1 MVLIGIDA
9 GTTHVKVGAYDA
21 EGKVLAHRYE
31 PMPTMQ
37 EASVTYYDP
46 DGLWQVVTGLLRQVT
61 AELADEVVALAVSSM
76 GEAGVWL
83 DREGKVLQ
91 PIIPWYDRR
100 ADQQLQQLRDA
111 LGDTAWYHITG
122 LHPNAIHSVNKW
134 CWVRKHVPEVWQ
146 RAHVWLPLG
155 SWLAY
160 QLTGELATDGSLAA
174 RTMAFD
180 VEQGR
185 WSEDVLDAA
194 ELDGAFLPEVRAS
207 STPLGNLTQASSDA
221 TGLSSTTVVVVG
233 GHDHLCAGLASGILS
248 SDVVLDS
255 SGTSEGLLVGELG
268 TASPERAAGF
278 GSGPH
283 VLPGYR
289 YLMGGMYSSGS
300 SLAWLKD
307 VLEMPDFQSLQVA
320 ATRAPVDDAPLF
332 MAQFYGAAPPI
343 NDERASGAFLD
354 VQPRHTSAH
363 LARAVYEGIVFELR
377 AGIEALEQ
385 AVHTSITSIKLVGS
399 AVNNPFWLD
408 MRSKIMRRPIAT
420 PQHHDMVTL
429 GAAVLAGLG
438 AGVWTRPE
446 DALEAISPH
455 TFTEPQATPKDTAEI
470 DVYEARYERYVTA
483 RAALQDWRKSLT

>member
-1 MVLIGIDA
+1 MLIGIDA
-9 GTTHVKVGAYDA
+9 GTTHIKVGAYDA

-31 PMPTMQ
+31 PMPTLSD
-37 EASVTYYDP
+37 AGTTYYDP

-83 DREGKVLQ
+83 DQNGHVLH

-100 ADQQLQQLRDA
+100 ADRQLQLLRDV

-134 CWVRKHVPEVWQ
+134 CWLREHVPEMWR

-155 SWLAY
+155 CWLAY
-160 QLTGELATDGSLAA
+160 QLTGEQIADGSLAA

-180 VEQGR
+180 VEKGC
-185 WSEDVLDAA
+185 WSEDVLAAA
-194 ELDGAFLPEVRAS
+194 ELDGAFLPELKGS
-207 STPLGNLTQASSDA
+207 STPLGTLTQAASDA
-221 TGLSSTTVVVVG
+221 TGLNSKTVVVIG

-268 TASPERAAGF
+268 TASPKHAGGF

-307 VLEMPDFQSLQVA
+307 VLTIADFQSLQDA
-320 ATRAPVDDAPLF
+320 AASARVDDVPLF
-332 MAQFYGAAPPI
+332 IAQFYGAAPPI
-343 NDERASGAFLD
+343 NDEAASGAFLE
-354 VQPRHTSAH
+354 VQPRHTSAY

-377 AGIEALEQ
+377 AGIEALEH
-385 AVHTSITSIKLVGS
+385 AANTSITSIKFVGS
-399 AVNNPFWLD
+399 AANNPFWLD
-408 MRSKIMRRPIAT
+408 LRS
-420 PQHHDMVTL
+420 
-429 GAAVLAGLG
+429 
-438 AGVWTRPE
+438 
-446 DALEAISPH
+446 
-455 TFTEPQATPKDTAEI
+455 
-470 DVYEARYERYVTA
+470 
-483 RAALQDWRKSLT
+483 

>member
-1 MVLIGIDA
+1 MLIGIDA
-9 GTTHVKVGAYDA
+9 GTTHIKVGAYDA

-31 PMPTMQ
+31 PMPTLQ
-37 EASVTYYDP
+37 EASATYYDP
-46 DGLWQVVTGLLRQVT
+46 DGLWQAVVRLLEQIT
-61 AELADEVVALAVSSM
+61 SELTDEVVALAVSSM

-83 DREGKVLQ
+83 DREGKVLHS
-91 PIIPWYDRR
+91 IIPWYDRR
-100 ADQQLQQLRDA
+100 ADQQLQRLRDA

-134 CWVRKHVPEVWQ
+134 CWLREHTSEMWQ
-146 RAHVWLPLG
+146 RTHIWLPLG

-160 QLTGELATDGSLAA
+160 QLTGEQATDGSLAA

-185 WSEDVLDAA
+185 WSEDVLAAA
-194 ELDGAFLPEVRAS
+194 ELDGAFLPEVRGS
-207 STPLGNLTQASSDA
+207 SIPLGNLTQATSDA
-221 TGLSSTTVVVVG
+221 TGLSSKTVVVIG

-268 TASPERAAGF
+268 TASPAQAAGF

-283 VLPGYR
+283 VLAGYR

-307 VLEMPDFQSLQVA
+307 VLDMADFQSLQDA
-320 ATRAPVDDAPLF
+320 ALSAPVDDVPLF

-343 NDERASGAFLD
+343 NDEAASGAFLE

-377 AGIEALEQ
+377 AGIEALEH
-385 AVHTSITSIKLVGS
+385 AVNTSITSIKLVGS
-399 AVNNPFWLD
+399 AVNSPFWLD
-408 MRSKIMRRPIAT
+408 MRSKIMRRPIAL
-420 PQHHDMVTL
+420 PRHHDMVTL

-438 AGVWTRPE
+438 AGVWASPT
-446 DALEAISPH
+446 DALEAIAPH
-455 TFTEPQATPKDTAEI
+455 TFTEPQDVPVDSTEI
-470 DVYEARYERYVTA
+470 DIYQVRYKRYVTA